1 MERVLR
7 FLLAFSRRGARNGQ
21 DPLEFELPM
30 TRNEIGGVLTFKG
43 VRYAAPPFGV
53 NRLQPPQA
61 AEPWD
66 GVRDA
71 LAFGRKLSNSRHR
84 LRFVCWV
91 LTTYAVLT
99 SSAVRPLTG
108 CGDDCDKLTSTY
120 QRPSICV
127 DSGSRLDRE
136 APR

>member
-7 FLLAFSRRGARNGQ
+7 FLLAFSRRGARNGH

-30 TRNEIGGVLTFKG
+30 TRNEIGGVPTFKG

-84 LRFVCWV
+84 LRFLLSKV
-91 LTTYAVLT
+91 LSNPGSEPMRIWPA
-99 SSAVRPLTG
+99 
-108 CGDDCDKLTSTY
+108 ST
-120 QRPSICV
+120 RVAKWIR
-127 DSGSRLDRE
+127 SRVTRGG
-136 APR
+136 R